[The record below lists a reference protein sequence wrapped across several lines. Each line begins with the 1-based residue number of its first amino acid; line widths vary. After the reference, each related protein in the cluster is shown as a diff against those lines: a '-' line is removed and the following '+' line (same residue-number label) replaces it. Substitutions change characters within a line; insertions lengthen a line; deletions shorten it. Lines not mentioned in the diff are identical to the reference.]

1 MAADRTPQR
10 RLGRGLDA
18 LLGSAPPGTRAA
30 DASALQQIPIA
41 EIGPNPLQ
49 PRREFRREE
58 LEELSQSLKS
68 SGLLQP
74 ITVRPHPTGTGY
86 QLIAGE
92 RRWRA
97 AQSLGWDRISAVVHQ
112 ADDST
117 LLAMALVE
125 NLQRTDLNPL
135 EEAEG
140 YQRLESEFGISHA
153 KVAELTGKSRS
164 TVANLV
170 RLLELPIS
178 VQALV
183 RSGELTAGQVRP
195 LLALGDP
202 GAISSMAEEIR
213 KRKLPARAVEA
224 RTGARKRRQKGPLAN
239 AKGTTTPDA
248 GAKAVESD
256 LRRHLQTD
264 VKISTRRGGG
274 GDIAVRFYSSEDL
287 ERLMERMGVKREE

>member
-1 MAADRTPQR
+1 MAADRTPKR

-18 LLGSAPPGTRAA
+18 LLGSASAGARTA
-30 DASALQQIPIA
+30 DASALQQLPIA

-49 PRREFRREE
+49 PRREFRSEE
-58 LEELSQSLKS
+58 LEELRQSLKS

-74 ITVRPHPTGTGY
+74 ITVRPHPSGIGY

-117 LLAMALVE
+117 LLALALVE
-125 NLQRTDLNPL
+125 NLQRSDLNPL

-140 YQRLESEFGISHA
+140 YQRLSQEFGLPTT

-170 RLLELPIS
+170 RLLELPAS
-178 VQALV
+178 VKALV

-202 GAISSMAEEIR
+202 GAIISLAEEIR

-224 RTGARKRRQKGPLAN
+224 RTGAGKRRQKASPR
-239 AKGTTTPDA
+239 AKEKPDA
-248 GAKAVESD
+248 GARAVEND

-264 VKISTRRGGG
+264 VKITARRGGG
-274 GDIAVRFYSSEDL
+274 GDITMRFYSNEDL
-287 ERLMERMGVKREE
+287 ERLLERMGVQGEE

>member
-18 LLGSAPPGTRAA
+18 LLGSAPPGARAA
-30 DASALQQIPIA
+30 DAAALQQLPVA

-49 PRREFRREE
+49 PRREFPPEE
-58 LEELSQSLKS
+58 LEELRQSLKS

-74 ITVRPHPTGTGY
+74 ITVRPHPSGNGY

-97 AQSLGWDRISAVVHQ
+97 AQSLGWDRISAVVRQ

-117 LLAMALVE
+117 LLALALVE
-125 NLQRTDLNPL
+125 NLQRSDLNPL

-140 YQRLESEFGISHA
+140 YQRLSTEFGLSHA

-170 RLLELPIS
+170 RLLELPGS

-183 RSGELTAGQVRP
+183 RSGALTAGQVRP

-202 GAISSMAEEIR
+202 GAIAALAEEVR
-213 KRKLPARAVEA
+213 MRKLPARAVEA
-224 RTGARKRRQKGPLAN
+224 RIGAGKRRHRGATKPKGV
-239 AKGTTTPDA
+239 PDA
-248 GAKAVESD
+248 GARAVESD

-264 VKISTRRGGG
+264 VKVSPRRGGG
-274 GDIAVRFYSSEDL
+274 GDIAVRFYSNEDL
-287 ERLMERMGVKREE
+287 DRLLERMGVKREE

>member
-18 LLGSAPPGTRAA
+18 LLGSAPHGDRPRAA
-30 DASALQQIPIA
+30 DAAALQQLPVA
-41 EIGPNPLQ
+41 DIGPNPLQ
-49 PRREFRREE
+49 PRREFPPEE
-58 LEELSQSLKS
+58 LEELRQSLKS

-74 ITVRPHPTGTGY
+74 ITVRPHPSGSGY

-97 AQSLGWDRISAVVHQ
+97 AQSLGWDRISAVVRQ

-117 LLAMALVE
+117 LLALALVE
-125 NLQRTDLNPL
+125 NLQRSDLNPL

-140 YQRLESEFGISHA
+140 YQRLATEFGLSHA

-170 RLLELPIS
+170 RLLELPSS

-195 LLALGDP
+195 LLVLGDP
-202 GAISSMAEEIR
+202 GAIAALAEEVR
-213 KRKLPARAVEA
+213 RAKLPARAVEA
-224 RTGARKRRQKGPLAN
+224 RTGARKRRHRGAAKPGTAPDKGAR
-239 AKGTTTPDA
+239 
-248 GAKAVESD
+248 AVEND

-264 VKISTRRGGG
+264 VKVSARRGGG
-274 GDIAVRFYSSEDL
+274 GDIAIRFYSNEDL
-287 ERLMERMGVKREE
+287 ERLLERMGVKREE